1 MHSVTVTGAPQHVG
15 SSQIRDQTCVS
26 CTGRQILT
34 TELPGKPK
42 RCCLEKSI
50 KKLLT
55 AWETVAFLSV
65 ESCLWKR
72 MEDLGILKWSG
83 GVFSFKIKNIGQ
95 REKVCWPGQ
104 EVKLNLR
111 IKISWN
117 WNSRQKTTDLT
128 RRRITVRRVE
138 KKILRNKLDESPHV
152 FRYIVYI
159 YCVDEYI
166 LYKYL
171 DSNLI
176 FWLKL
181 YIQSFF

>member
-1 MHSVTVTGAPQHVG
+1 MHSVIVTGAPQHVG

-65 ESCLWKR
+65 ESCLWKG

-83 GVFSFKIKNIGQ
+83 GVFSFKIKNIGW
-95 REKVCWPGQ
+95 REKCAVL
-104 EVKLNLR
+104 VKRLN
-111 IKISWN
+111 
-117 WNSRQKTTDLT
+117 
-128 RRRITVRRVE
+128 
-138 KKILRNKLDESPHV
+138 
-152 FRYIVYI
+152 
-159 YCVDEYI
+159 
-166 LYKYL
+166 
-171 DSNLI
+171 
-176 FWLKL
+176 
-181 YIQSFF
+181 